1 MKNLNQHSLPCE
13 RDNSGLMRNQ
23 IKNVLN
29 KLSQLTQNFYVSQNN
44 SGTLEFRQNNCEQQ
58 NTITCIFNDK

>member
-1 MKNLNQHSLPCE
+1 MKNLNQNSLPFKP
-13 RDNSGLMRNQ
+13 DNLGLMRNQ

-29 KLSQLTQNFYVSQNN
+29 KLSQLTQKFDGVQNN
-44 SGTLEFRQNNCEQQ
+44 FKTLEFRQNNSQEQ